1 MLTGLVLALG
11 QSPLQPVQ
19 DPTQSHV
26 AFLEV
31 GCSDF
36 NTAAQLTNLTGISV
50 EVIPTYLER
59 IPERPGLRKVNA
71 AASNE
76 TGTEVSVYWTDPR
89 AIEPTAES
97 DFLAARG
104 MTCGLPRWLRGCNQV
119 GSMHANIPW
128 ALDPVRNRCGGN
140 INDHELVH
148 VTSERVLTVAQI
160 LDEQHVASLDFVKV
174 DVRVSPARAHRPPP
188 SMQRRRVWF

>member
-1 MLTGLVLALG
+1 MLTGFVLVLG
-11 QSPLQPVQ
+11 QSPLQAAQERQSPLLPSH
-19 DPTQSHV
+19 DPTETHV

-59 IPERPGLRKVNA
+59 IPDRPGLRKVNA

-76 TGTEVSVYWTDPR
+76 TGTEVAVYWTDPR
-89 AIEPTAES
+89 AIEPTAEP

-104 MTCGLPRWLRGCNQV
+104 MTCTASVSPSGRSLSLPRSLKSACRRSSSQ
-119 GSMHANIPW
+119 I
-128 ALDPVRNRCGGN
+128 RR
-140 INDHELVH
+140 
-148 VTSERVLTVAQI
+148 TSRL
-160 LDEQHVASLDFVKV
+160 
-174 DVRVSPARAHRPPP
+174 
-188 SMQRRRVWF
+188 